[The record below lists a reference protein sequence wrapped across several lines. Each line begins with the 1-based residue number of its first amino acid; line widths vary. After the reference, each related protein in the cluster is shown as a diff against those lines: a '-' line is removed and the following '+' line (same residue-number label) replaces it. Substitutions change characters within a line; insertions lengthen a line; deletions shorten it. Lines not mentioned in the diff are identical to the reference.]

1 MKEQIEQAFTNT
13 YDKRLWEAEGSRS
26 GLGSSLEYTKNI
38 RVQLLKL
45 VKELKVKTILDL
57 SCGDWFWMKEIKD
70 ELPTYK
76 GLDVVNEMIEVNK
89 TNYQTDTITFQKGDM
104 LEELKSLKAG
114 EVDLIIC
121 RQTLEHLPS
130 DYVEEVLSEIRR
142 VGKYALITSVNTTTI
157 NEMIGMDGYQSRPIN
172 LDESPYKEIIGTP
185 INRVWD
191 SIMPELEKGCFMN
204 LYHHPKPQQS
214 TPNKR

>member
-1 MKEQIEQAFTNT
+1 MKEQIEKAFTNT

-38 RVQLLKL
+38 RVQLIKLIKSLKIKN
-45 VKELKVKTILDL
+45 VLDL

-76 GLDVVNEMIEVNK
+76 GLDVVNELIEVNK
-89 TNYQTDTITFQKGDM
+89 SNYQTDSIQFERGDM
-104 LEELKSLKAG
+104 LDKLKSLKSG

-130 DYVEEVLSEIRR
+130 DYVEAVLSEIKR
-142 VGKYALITSVNTTTI
+142 VSKYALITSVNTTTI
-157 NEMIGMDGYQSRPIN
+157 NDGIGMDGYHSRPIN
-172 LDESPYKEIIGTP
+172 LDESPYKEIIGRP
-185 INRVWD
+185 VSRIWD
-191 SIMPELEKGCFMN
+191 SIMPELENGCFMN
-204 LYHHPKPQQS
+204 LYHHKL
-214 TPNKR
+214 K